1 MSGVSLKLFPGE
13 SFEGIRFPDAVIPVA
28 VSPKISYPD
37 VLKPVLSLCLIPS
50 LQRGLYCGK
59 DRVNA
64 VVCEAMA
71 VAVSGVFFRWLLF
84 WGNAVIG

>member
-1 MSGVSLKLFPGE
+1 MSLSLF
-13 SFEGIRFPDAVIPVA
+13 
-28 VSPKISYPD
+28 
-37 VLKPVLSLCLIPS
+37 LSLCLIPS